1 MQTKNLLWITAAL
14 LLFTACGKKYTV
26 TAECD
31 ASSNG
36 KQAYIIDYT
45 TEKPLDSTIVSGN
58 KAIFEGKTPEAKLCQ
73 FFVNSPSRESAT
85 FILESGNIVIDPETQ
100 TVSGTA
106 QNDSLQSFNSTL
118 RKTQEQFY
126 TRYQALSKTAPDFKE
141 KVEALQDEMMQSFGD
156 VSARFI
162 ESMPGSC
169 VATYALIN
177 WLPMLIGTEN
187 FDKAAAYITDNDLKY
202 PMIKNSVK
210 TNDRTKATQAGAMF
224 TDFTIENGNLDGSA
238 VSLSDL
244 SLIHI

>member
-1 MQTKNLLWITAAL
+1 
-14 LLFTACGKKYTV
+14 
-26 TAECD
+26 
-31 ASSNG
+31 
-36 KQAYIIDYT
+36 
-45 TEKPLDSTIVSGN
+45 
-58 KAIFEGKTPEAKLCQ
+58 
-73 FFVNSPSRESAT
+73 
-85 FILESGNIVIDPETQ
+85 
-100 TVSGTA
+100 
-106 QNDSLQSFNSTL
+106 
-118 RKTQEQFY
+118 
-126 TRYQALSKTAPDFKE
+126 
-141 KVEALQDEMMQSFGD
+141 MMQSFGD

-238 VSLSDL
+238 VSLSDYVGKGKYVL
-244 SLIHI
+244 VDFWASWCGPCRAETPNLKEIYKQFGGDDFEIVSVAVWDKRDATLEAIKELALPWPQIIDAGQIPTDLYGINGIPQIMLFAPDGTIVARNLRGEEMKRLISLTLQK